1 MIRVFFKC
9 IFFVGYNGVILIR
22 EVFINIF
29 IYFLLILNL
38 YVDDS
43 KYCRYFFRIGIVIFV
58 VVVRIE
64 DY

>member
-9 IFFVGYNGVILIR
+9 IFFVDYNGVILIR
-22 EVFINIF
+22 EVFINMLR
-29 IYFLLILNL
+29 YFLLILNL

-43 KYCRYFFRIGIVIFV
+43 KYCGYFFRIGIVIFV
-58 VVVRIE
+58 VVVRIK